1 MLNEIYSGAGWNK
14 ANIVVPREFATSFSL
29 NMTAPITS

>member
-14 ANIVVPREFATSFSL
+14 ANIVVPRESATSL